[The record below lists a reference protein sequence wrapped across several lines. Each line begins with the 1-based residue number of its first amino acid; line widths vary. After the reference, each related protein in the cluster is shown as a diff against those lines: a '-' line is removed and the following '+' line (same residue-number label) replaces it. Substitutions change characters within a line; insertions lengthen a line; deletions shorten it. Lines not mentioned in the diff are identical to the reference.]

1 MRNVSLTTNKAKQ
14 NKKLDSGA
22 TNTVKSNTQTNNNST
37 TTTTKSRARQR
48 KTQTKQKL
56 LGFLVDMIC

>member
-22 TNTVKSNTQTNNNST
+22 TNTVKSNTQTNNNN
-37 TTTTKSRARQR
+37 KNRERDR
-48 KTQTKQKL
+48 DKHKHKQKL

>member
-22 TNTVKSNTQTNNNST
+22 TNTVKSNTQTNNNL
-37 TTTTKSRARQR
+37 TTTTKIESEIEINTNTN
-48 KTQTKQKL
+48 KNCWVSL
-56 LGFLVDMIC
+56 LI

>member
-22 TNTVKSNTQTNNNST
+22 ANTVKSNTQTNNNST
-37 TTTTKSRARQR
+37 TTTT
-48 KTQTKQKL
+48 TKIESEIEINTNTNKNCWVSL
-56 LGFLVDMIC
+56 LI

>member
-1 MRNVSLTTNKAKQ
+1 MRNVSLTTNKTKQ

-37 TTTTKSRARQR
+37 TTTTKIESEIEINTNTN
-48 KTQTKQKL
+48 KNCWVSL
-56 LGFLVDMIC
+56 LI

>member
-37 TTTTKSRARQR
+37 TTTTKIESEIEINTN
-48 KTQTKQKL
+48 KNCWVSL
-56 LGFLVDMIC
+56 LI